1 MQVRWLLSMTIIS
14 VAGLCFLGAVTHSN
28 AAADKDIAETV
39 NKIADALEKK
49 DTDNAKKLAQTLKDE
64 DKYPIEDVMQLF
76 KPRKDKGLGIGPK
89 AGAVMPDGIE
99 LKVIA
104 MAMNELPQKELD
116 AYAADLARAAYIA
129 AAVAEVAKDKCPV
142 TKKEGDKDP
151 KDWKNWVESMQ
162 KAALELADAAKTK
175 KPSVVKAA
183 ADKVDGACKTC
194 HKVFKEE

>member
-1 MQVRWLLSMTIIS
+1 
-14 VAGLCFLGAVTHSN
+14 
-28 AAADKDIAETV
+28 
-39 NKIADALEKK
+39 
-49 DTDNAKKLAQTLKDE
+49 
-64 DKYPIEDVMQLF
+64 
-76 KPRKDKGLGIGPK
+76 
-89 AGAVMPDGIE
+89 
-99 LKVIA
+99 
-104 MAMNELPQKELD
+104 MNELPQKELD

-175 KPSVVKAA
+175 KPSAVKAA

>member
-1 MQVRWLLSMTIIS
+1 MQVRWLLSVTIIS
-14 VAGLCFLGAVTHSN
+14 AAGLCFLGVVTHSN
-28 AAADKDIAETV
+28 AAADKDIAETII
-39 NKIADALEKK
+39 KIADALEKRH
-49 DTDNAKKLAQTLKDE
+49 TDNAKKLAQTLKDE
-64 DKYPIEDVMQLF
+64 DIEDVMHLF

-89 AGAVMPDGIE
+89 AGAVLPDGIE

-175 KPSVVKAA
+175 KPSAVKAA

>member
-1 MQVRWLLSMTIIS
+1 MQVRWLLSMTIIV
-14 VAGLCFLGAVTHSN
+14 VAGLCFLGVVTVSN

-49 DTDNAKKLAQTLKDE
+49 DADSAKKLAQTLKDE
-64 DKYPIEDVMQLF
+64 DIEDVMHLF

-89 AGAVMPDGIE
+89 AGAVSPDGIE

-116 AYAADLARAAYIA
+116 EHAADIARAAYIA

-142 TKKEGDKDP
+142 MKKEGDKDP
-151 KDWKNWVESMQ
+151 KDWKNWVENMQ
-162 KAALELADAAKTK
+162 KEALNLAEAAKTK
-175 KPSVVKAA
+175 KPATVKAA

-194 HKVFKEE
+194 HKVFKDE

>member
-1 MQVRWLLSMTIIS
+1 MQVRWLLSVTIIS
-14 VAGLCFLGAVTHSN
+14 AAGLCFLGAVTHSN
-28 AAADKDIAETV
+28 AAADKDIAETII
-39 NKIADALEKK
+39 KIADALEKR

-64 DKYPIEDVMQLF
+64 DIEDVMHLF

-89 AGAVMPDGIE
+89 AGAVLPDGIE